1 MKTIFMSSESINKRK
16 KYQKPNILRKKPSG
30 TVSSKTQD
38 VGNINREPCDASE
51 TRNGQLVSEPN
62 LTLDFSNILK
72 PVSHH
77 LENDLNHDH
86 KIGNKFS
93 NENLT
98 TSNVITESGENV
110 ITNNDDPNHTMV
122 NIEAFFNDTP
132 EKNVMLYDIDCE
144 PGNQIETIMVID
156 DKSPVSEVYIQDNPD
171 LITNMVPLST
181 VISQEEQE
189 EVVTIESPQNNNMF
203 SATVR
208 KFMCDAPNCKKE
220 FRSEQKLQEHKKIHN
235 EDGTIKPARQ
245 VTVECP
251 VKKLASDGTE
261 VPCGR
266 VFLVRHLLLKHLNED
281 HKPEDASYGC
291 DVCARR
297 FFWASGLGRH
307 ARVHCSRGAS
317 PPALVCGWSGC
328 GRVFRLPCRLREHAR
343 AHTGDRPYRC
353 QYPNCEW
360 SFRSASKLERHARR
374 HTGERRHACE
384 LCARAFLRRE
394 HLRDHHARH
403 HAPRRRPHACTHPGQ
418 CVCSAHHHLERHAR
432 RHTGERRDACELCAR
447 TFLRREHLRDHHARH
462 HAPHRRPHA
471 CTHPG
476 QCVGSAHHHLERHAR
491 RHTGERR
498 DACELCARTF
508 LRREHLRDH
517 HARHHA
523 PHRRPHACTHPGQC
537 VGSAHHHLERHAR
550 RHTGERRDACE
561 LCARTF
567 LRREHL
573 RDHHAR
579 HLAPPRRPHACTHP
593 GQCVCSTHH
602 HLERHA
608 RRHTGER
615 RDACE
620 LCARVFLRRE
630 HLRDH
635 HARHHA
641 PRRRPHACT
650 HPGQC
655 VCSAH
660 HHLER
665 HARWHTGERRDAC
678 ELCARAF
685 LRREHLRDHHARHHA
700 PRRRPH
706 ACTHPGCEQ
715 TFNNMSTLYMHL
727 KKVHRSK
734 DVNVS
739 ETATTGSVSLPQL
752 QEENGTFLVNLVSS
766 SALVRDSTEAG
777 LSVEAG
783 VKEIVDGVE
792 VNSVCGAETSA
803 SGVEMSVDIIE
814 QGSGVNRSEWRAA
827 RTHCTWPLSRTN
839 PTSPAPE
846 AHLDDDYVVSFV
858 EQTENSDS
866 NIYTVR
872 SDLFLHGNIMIND
885 DNEQPASAVGGTNDA
900 LETDLGMLDAHP
912 TGDLMQEE
920 LMYTDV
926 AADESSFR
934 IFLLSG
940 EELT

>member
-1 MKTIFMSSESINKRK
+1 MDEGRILKNKHLLGWLFFSYCNHNQFIILANKILCVFILLSNSGDTNSSEILKMKTIFMSSENINKRK

-30 TVSSKTQD
+30 TVSSKTKD
-38 VGNINREPCDASE
+38 VGNINREPSDTSEAS
-51 TRNGQLVSEPN
+51 NGQLVSEPN

-98 TSNVITESGENV
+98 TSHVITESGENV

-189 EVVTIESPQNNNMF
+189 EVVTLESPQNNNMF
-203 SATVR
+203 SATLR

-403 HAPRRRPHACTHPGQ
+403 HAPRRRPHACTHPG
-418 CVCSAHHHLERHAR
+418 
-432 RHTGERRDACELCAR
+432 
-447 TFLRREHLRDHHARH
+447 
-462 HAPHRRPHA
+462 
-471 CTHPG
+471 
-476 QCVGSAHHHLERHAR
+476 
-491 RHTGERR
+491 
-498 DACELCARTF
+498 
-508 LRREHLRDH
+508 
-517 HARHHA
+517 
-523 PHRRPHACTHPGQC
+523 
-537 VGSAHHHLERHAR
+537 
-550 RHTGERRDACE
+550 
-561 LCARTF
+561 
-567 LRREHL
+567 
-573 RDHHAR
+573 
-579 HLAPPRRPHACTHP
+579 
-593 GQCVCSTHH
+593 
-602 HLERHA
+602 
-608 RRHTGER
+608 
-615 RDACE
+615 
-620 LCARVFLRRE
+620 
-630 HLRDH
+630 
-635 HARHHA
+635 
-641 PRRRPHACT
+641 
-650 HPGQC
+650 
-655 VCSAH
+655 
-660 HHLER
+660 
-665 HARWHTGERRDAC
+665 
-678 ELCARAF
+678 
-685 LRREHLRDHHARHHA
+685 
-700 PRRRPH
+700 
-706 ACTHPGCEQ
+706 CEQ

-734 DVNVS
+734 DVNAS

-792 VNSVCGAETSA
+792 VNSVCGAEASA

-885 DNEQPASAVGGTNDA
+885 DNEQSASAVGGTNDA